1 MSGERISSTK
11 QNKVNN
17 QKPTHTQSNNLA
29 CQTSL
34 TSQTNKEI
42 QNETTTLHTTH
53 TNTADKKQWA
63 SAPST
68 WQSKERK
75 DSNGKSNQP

>member
-11 QNKVNN
+11 QNKPSN
-17 QKPTHTQSNNLA
+17 QKPTYTQGNNLA

-42 QNETTTLHTTH
+42 
-53 TNTADKKQWA
+53 
-63 SAPST
+63 
-68 WQSKERK
+68 R
-75 DSNGKSNQP
+75 NGKKPK